1 MNLVS
6 DKPHRTGAVVA
17 VSDFHFRLQK
27 ENAFAMRCVVKAKG
41 SRGTIETATRPNLS
55 TPVFTHDTP
64 VFTHDFMMA
73 EMSNY
78 TS

>member
-55 TPVFTHDTP
+55 TPVFTHD
-64 VFTHDFMMA
+64 FMMA